1 MEWGEHHDKL
11 QAMQAQGIEVAA
23 LQRMPEL
30 PAWAEHIARAY
41 MDLGGERSAT
51 GQLRW
56 SAVMRWA
63 HAVGADGFALW
74 DALLI
79 VDADIRRWLAQ
90 QSTSQQSRQAPR
102 LKSTP

>member
-23 LQRMPEL
+23 LERLPEL
-30 PAWAEHIARAY
+30 PASAAFIARAY
-41 MDLGGERSAT
+41 MDLGGERSAA

-74 DALLI
+74 DALVI
-79 VDADIRRWLAQ
+79 VDAEIRKWLDQ
-90 QSTSQQSRQAPR
+90 RHDSRQYPQAPR
-102 LKSTP
+102 LKNTS